1 MPASRTSSTRSSA
14 RSSPSVRPRPRTPS
28 PEIIKIDR
36 NGRRVRPGEY
46 TRRDRLRD
54 QLDRDIARDTRPYID
69 LTRDDSDGDEDEPF
83 RLEEYARAIR
93 RYDGNYAV
101 RSTHSY
107 IAQLEY
113 RIRNLESNLS
123 GALDRWTAAE
133 TLCENLA
140 SQLDDL
146 IQLSAMQRR
155 ESELRDRLHRS
166 SHERDV
172 YREAL
177 FRRRLSEGL
186 RLVTRWIDDNTV
198 QLSAVV

>member
-1 MPASRTSSTRSSA
+1 M
-14 RSSPSVRPRPRTPS
+14 
-28 PEIIKIDR
+28 
-36 NGRRVRPGEY
+36 
-46 TRRDRLRD
+46 
-54 QLDRDIARDTRPYID
+54 PYID
-69 LTRDDSDGDEDEPF
+69 LTRDDSDGDDDEPF
-83 RLEEYARAIR
+83 RVEEYARAVR

-101 RSTHSY
+101 RSTHSLHC
-107 IAQLEY
+107 AP
-113 RIRNLESNLS
+113 RISSASNLESNLS

-140 SQLDDL
+140 NQLDDL

-172 YREAL
+172 YRKAL

-186 RLVTRWIDDNTV
+186 RLVTRWIDNNTV

>member
-1 MPASRTSSTRSSA
+1 MATKTSHSDPKSTPG
-14 RSSPSVRPRPRTPS
+14 PS
-28 PEIIKIDR
+28 D
-36 NGRRVRPGEY
+36 
-46 TRRDRLRD
+46 
-54 QLDRDIARDTRPYID
+54 
-69 LTRDDSDGDEDEPF
+69 
-83 RLEEYARAIR
+83 

-107 IAQLEY
+107 IAHLEY
-113 RIRNLESNLS
+113 RVCNLESNLS
-123 GALDRWTAAE
+123 GAIDRWTRPKHCAKG
-133 TLCENLA
+133 
-140 SQLDDL
+140 SQVQLDDL
-146 IQLSAMQRR
+146 IQLSTMQRR